1 MNARDRWCR
10 CETWHFECGP
20 GSTQLTPDEMIA
32 SSMRAQAKRYRVS
45 KIHTGGG
52 KKVRC
57 PSCFVVLYPNSNCFQ
72 SVILGSTS
80 IDGFVRVAWKLV
92 EHSSACD
99 EVTSTRVSKGAI
111 RMFDEFKRRNLK
123 HSDTEIVKTYK
134 RAVRSAQFRRE
145 IYRPIW
151 HTRTS
156 KRSNRTERPA
166 IVQFKP
172 HRRYHASLS
181 GTDA

>member
-1 MNARDRWCR
+1 MEAGGAQFGVRR
-10 CETWHFECGP
+10 G
-20 GSTQLTPDEMIA
+20 DE
-32 SSMRAQAKRYRVS
+32 
-45 KIHTGGG
+45 HTGE
-52 KKVRC
+52 
-57 PSCFVVLYPNSNCFQ
+57 Q
-72 SVILGSTS
+72 
-80 IDGFVRVAWKLV
+80 
-92 EHSSACD
+92 
-99 EVTSTRVSKGAI
+99 KGAI